1 MNLRGFFPQFYNL
14 HPPPPPPPPPFRPSK
29 IYQKY
34 KNICLWFDYF
44 KMTMSFHCEASC
56 VINTIHNFCKTL
68 RKTLWCPRQET
79 NCETQQH
86 TKQIYTFSK
95 HENWPHS
102 INFRQPGFR
111 DIFKKRLSIQKGYF
125 VILKKNQRKLSAVN
139 ISLSKV
145 VSFMLQL

>member
-1 MNLRGFFPQFYNL
+1 MNLRGFFPKFYNL
-14 HPPPPPPPPPFRPSK
+14 TPPTPPKFIRNIKISAFGLIISK
-29 IYQKY
+29 WQWVFIVRLLALSTQFTISVKLYVK
-34 KNICLWFDYF
+34 
-44 KMTMSFHCEASC
+44 HCGVHGKKLIVKFNS
-56 VINTIHNFCKTL
+56 I
-68 RKTLWCPRQET
+68 Q
-79 NCETQQH
+79 
-86 TKQIYTFSK
+86 QIYTFSK